1 MYQAD
6 SWFFEVAFLYCTS
19 GNLTTKQAYQ
29 GPTNQQTNKL
39 TLDKVYIQSRTT
51 GKAEN
56 LHVEILK
63 NPDLYSFCGWGSQVK
78 RAGERP
84 EAGEVRPYKV

>member
-1 MYQAD
+1 MYQAE
-6 SWFFEVAFLYCTS
+6 SLFFEFAFLYCTS
-19 GNLTTKQAYQ
+19 GNITTEQPWLPYQ

-56 LHVEILK
+56 LHFEILA
-63 NPDLYSFCGWGSQVK
+63 NPDLYSFCG
-78 RAGERP
+78 
-84 EAGEVRPYKV
+84 